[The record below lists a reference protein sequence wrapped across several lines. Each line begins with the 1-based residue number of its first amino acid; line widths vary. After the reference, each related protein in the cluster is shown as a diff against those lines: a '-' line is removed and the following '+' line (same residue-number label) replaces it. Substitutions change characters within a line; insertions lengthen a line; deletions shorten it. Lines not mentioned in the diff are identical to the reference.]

1 MSIRYY
7 LQSNPGTPD
16 PNDFYARIST
26 RENLNEE
33 QLADELAKRG
43 GFASPALALAA
54 NACWEAILRRD
65 VQDFGRRMRE
75 SFEAQVA
82 LVPAMSSPAIQK
94 VLAHYRPGALGWKLS
109 GAGGGGYLVLVT
121 ERPLEGALSLT
132 IRRKLF

>member
-54 NACWEAILRRD
+54 IQSYQSLVAEKLAQGCAINT
-65 VQDFGRRMRE
+65 
-75 SFEAQVA
+75 A
-82 LVPAMSSPAIQK
+82 LCT
-94 VLAHYRPGALGWKLS
+94 YRPGITGVFHGPQDHFDPARHELGACFQ
-109 GAGGGGYLVLVT
+109 AG
-121 ERPLEGALSLT
+121 PLLRRV
-132 IRRKLF
+132 IRY